1 MPKNESLKKILVL
14 GSGAIKIGEAG
25 EFDYSGSQCLKAIR
39 EDGLK
44 SVLINPN
51 IATIQTD
58 TRFADQVYLLP
69 VNPEYVE
76 SIIEKER
83 PDGIMLAYGG
93 QTALNCGVKLEE
105 STILQKYGVSVLG
118 TSIKGIQKTE
128 DRQLF
133 KDSMKESQVPILNS
147 KTVTNFEDA
156 KKAAEELSFPVI
168 IRVAYTLG
176 GRGGGIAHN
185 EIELHEIVE
194 RGFRASIVGQV
205 LIEEYIGHWKQIEYE
220 VMRDYD
226 GNNIIVCN
234 MENIL
239 SMKAHTG
246 DNIVVAPSQTIDN
259 HEYHML
265 RSAAL
270 RATKHVGIVGECN
283 IQYAIEPNSDKYVA
297 IEINPRLS
305 RSSALAS
312 KATGYPLAYMSA
324 KIGLGYNLSELV
336 NRITQSTTACFEP
349 SLDYI
354 VCKHPRWDFE
364 KFELVN
370 RTLGPAMK
378 SVGEVMAI
386 GRTFEESLQKSIRML
401 DIGNDGLVLNRV
413 NGKTYNEEQ
422 IENKLTFHDDHI
434 LYNVAIALK
443 MGISVERIYKLSTI
457 DPWFIE
463 KIKNI
468 VDIESK
474 LKDSELGESLLW
486 EAKKMGFSD
495 KQIARVKGKTP
506 DEVRDLRKKLGVLPS
521 VKQIDTLA
529 AEWPAVTNYLYLT
542 YGGYSHDIEIPS
554 DEKGIV
560 VLGAGPYRI
569 GSSVEFDWGTVN
581 MVWGLQENG
590 EKNISVVNCNPETVS
605 TDYDICTRLYF
616 EELTQER
623 ILDITEFENPKGII
637 TCVGGQTANNL
648 TPGLAKHGVN
658 ILGTS
663 AFDVDRA
670 ENRSKFSAEL
680 DKLHIQQ
687 PRWQEFSN
695 INEAKHF
702 AQEVE
707 FPVIVRPSYVLS
719 GAAMKVVWSETE
731 LKAYVKAA
739 ADVSPDHPVVISK
752 FMLNSLEV
760 DVDGISNGKQVIIGA
775 IVEHIDSAG
784 VHSGDAMMCI
794 PPWRLS
800 NKIIETINEYTK
812 KIALNFNVKGPF
824 NLQYLVHDDH
834 VYVIELNI
842 RASRSMPFV
851 SKLVKMNLISLASK
865 AILDKPL
872 PKISENKW
880 QKIHNYGIKVPQFS
894 FMQLQGADISLG
906 VEMQSTGEAA
916 CFGNSFH
923 DALAKGLI
931 SVGYNLPVEGTA
943 LVTVG
948 GDKNK
953 QKLVSSIAKLKHLG
967 FKILATEHT
976 AEFFEEKIGQVEIV
990 HKISEPERKP
1000 NIADLLYE
1008 RKIDFIINI
1017 PSTATLEKYVG
1028 MLEDEY
1034 QIRRKSL
1041 ELGIPVLTT
1050 IELADSFVKTL
1061 EWLNENETTKEPIEP
1076 YDKFD

>member
-25 EFDYSGSQCLKAIR
+25 EFDYSGSQCLKAIH
-39 EDGLK
+39 EDGIN

-58 TRFADQVYLLP
+58 TRFADKVYLLP
-69 VNPEYVE
+69 VNAEYVE

-93 QTALNCGVKLEE
+93 QTALNCGVNLDD
-105 STILQKYGVSVLG
+105 SGILQKYGVKVLG
-118 TSIKGIQKTE
+118 TQIPGIKRTE

-133 KDSMKESQVPILNS
+133 KDSMKECGMPVLRSS
-147 KTVTNFEDA
+147 TVTNFEDA
-156 KKAAEELSFPVI
+156 KKAAEELSYPVI

-176 GRGGGIAHN
+176 GRGGGVAYN

-194 RGFRASIVGQV
+194 RGVKASLVGQV
-205 LIEEYIGHWKQIEYE
+205 LVEEYIGHWKQIEYE
-220 VMRDYD
+220 VMQDYD
-226 GNNIIVCN
+226 GNNVIVCN
-234 MENIL
+234 MENVL
-239 SMKAHTG
+239 SMKVHTG

-265 RSAAL
+265 RTAAL

-283 IQYAIEPNSDKYVA
+283 IQYALDSDSDRYVA

-336 NRITQSTTACFEP
+336 NRITKSTTACFEP
-349 SLDYI
+349 SLDYV

-370 RTLGPAMK
+370 RKLGPTMK

-386 GRTFEESLQKSIRML
+386 GRTFEESFQKAIRML
-401 DIGNDGLVLNRV
+401 DIGNDGLVLNRT
-413 NGKTYNEEQ
+413 NGVKYTEEE
-422 IENKLTFHDDHI
+422 IEYKLSHHDDHI
-434 LYNVAIALK
+434 LYHVAIALK
-443 MGISVERIYKLSTI
+443 MGISVNRIYELSTV

-468 VDIESK
+468 VNMEEK
-474 LKDSELGESLLW
+474 LRTSELNKPLLW
-486 EAKKMGFSD
+486 EAKKMGFAD
-495 KQIARVKGKTP
+495 KQIARAKDKTS
-506 DEVRDLRKKLGVLPS
+506 EEIRDLRKNLGIIPA

-542 YGGYSHDIEIPS
+542 YGGHSNDIVIPE

-590 EKNISVVNCNPETVS
+590 EKNVSVVNCNPETVS

-623 ILDITEFENPKGII
+623 ILDIADFENPKGII

-648 TPGLAKHGVN
+648 TPGLAQHGVN

-663 AFDVDRA
+663 AHDVDRA
-670 ENRSKFSAEL
+670 EDRSKFSAEL

-687 PRWQEFSN
+687 PRWQAFSN
-695 INEAKHF
+695 LNEAKTF

-719 GAAMKVVWSETE
+719 GAAMKVVWSQDQ
-731 LKAYVKAA
+731 LKTYVKNAT
-739 ADVSPDHPVVISK
+739 DVSPDHPVVISK

-760 DVDGISNGKQVIIGA
+760 DVDGISNGKEVVIGA

-784 VHSGDAMMCI
+784 VHSGDAMMVI

-812 KIALNFNVKGPF
+812 KIALTFNIRGPF
-824 NLQYLVHDDH
+824 NLQFLVHDDH

-851 SKLVKMNLISLASK
+851 SKLVKLNLISLASK
-865 AILDKPL
+865 AILNKPL
-872 PKISENKW
+872 PKIPENKW
-880 QKIHNYGIKVPQFS
+880 QKITNYGIKVPQFS
-894 FMQLQGADISLG
+894 FMQLEGADIALG

-916 CFGNSFH
+916 CFGNSFY
-923 DALAKGLI
+923 DALSKGLT
-931 SVGYNLPVEGTA
+931 SVGYNLPSKGSA

-948 GDKNK
+948 GSQNK
-953 QKLVSSIAKLKHLG
+953 EKLVSSIAKLKNLG

-976 AEFFEEKIGQVEIV
+976 AEFFEEKVGQ
-990 HKISEPERKP
+990 
-1000 NIADLLYE
+1000 
-1008 RKIDFIINI
+1008 
-1017 PSTATLEKYVG
+1017 
-1028 MLEDEY
+1028 
-1034 QIRRKSL
+1034 
-1041 ELGIPVLTT
+1041 
-1050 IELADSFVKTL
+1050 
-1061 EWLNENETTKEPIEP
+1061 
-1076 YDKFD
+1076 

>member
-25 EFDYSGSQCLKAIR
+25 EFDYSGSQCLKAIH

-93 QTALNCGVKLEE
+93 QTALNCGVMLEE
-105 STILQKYGVSVLG
+105 SGILQKYGVNVLG

-133 KDSMKESQVPILNS
+133 KDSMRESQVPILNS

-156 KKAAEELSFPVI
+156 KKAAKELSYPVI

-194 RGFRASIVGQV
+194 RGIRASIVGQV
-205 LIEEYIGHWKQIEYE
+205 LIEEYVGHWKQIEYE
-220 VMRDYD
+220 VMQDYD

-270 RATKHVGIVGECN
+270 RATKNVGIVGECN
-283 IQYAIEPNSDKYVA
+283 IQYALEPNSDKYVA

-370 RTLGPAMK
+370 RKLGPAMK

-443 MGISVERIYKLSTI
+443 MGISVEQIYKLSTI
-457 DPWFIE
+457 NPWFIE

-495 KQIARVKGKTP
+495 KQIARAKDKTP

-521 VKQIDTLA
+521 VKQIDTLS

-542 YGGYSHDIEIPS
+542 YGGHSHDIEIPS

-648 TPGLAKHGVN
+648 TLGLAEHGVN

-687 PRWQEFSN
+687 PRWQAFTN
-695 INEAKHF
+695 INEAKNF
-702 AQEVE
+702 AQEVG

-731 LKAYVKAA
+731 LKIYVKAA

-812 KIALNFNVKGPF
+812 KIALTFNIKGPF

-872 PKISENKW
+872 PKIPENKW

-894 FMQLQGADISLG
+894 FMQLQGADITLG

-931 SVGYNLPVEGTA
+931 SVGYNLPVKGTA

-948 GDKNK
+948 GDQNK
-953 QKLVSSIAKLKHLG
+953 QKLVASIAKLKHLG

-990 HKISEPERKP
+990 YKISEPERKP
-1000 NIADLLYE
+1000 NISDLLYE

-1017 PSTATLEKYVG
+1017 PSTSTLEKYVG

-1050 IELADSFVKTL
+1050 LELADSFVKTL
-1061 EWLNENETTKEPIEP
+1061 EWLKDNETTKEPIEP

>member
-1 MPKNESLKKILVL
+1 
-14 GSGAIKIGEAG
+14 
-25 EFDYSGSQCLKAIR
+25 
-39 EDGLK
+39 
-44 SVLINPN
+44 
-51 IATIQTD
+51 
-58 TRFADQVYLLP
+58 VYLLP
-69 VNPEYVE
+69 VNQEYVE

-93 QTALNCGVKLEE
+93 QTALNCGVSLEE
-105 STILQKYGVSVLG
+105 SGVLQKYNVKVLG
-118 TSIKGIQKTE
+118 TQIKGIQKTE

-133 KDSMKESQVPILNS
+133 KDSMSECRVPVLKS
-147 KTVTNFEDA
+147 KTVTNFDDA
-156 KKAAEELSFPVI
+156 KKAAEELVYPVI
-168 IRVAYTLG
+168 VRVAYTLG
-176 GRGGGIAHN
+176 GRGGGVAYN

-194 RGFRASIVGQV
+194 RGFKASIVGQV

-220 VMRDYD
+220 VMQDYD
-226 GNNIIVCN
+226 GNNVIVCN
-234 MENIL
+234 MENVL

-283 IQYAIEPNSDKYVA
+283 IQYALEPKSDRYVA

-336 NRITQSTTACFEP
+336 NRITKNTTACFEP

-370 RTLGPAMK
+370 RRLGPTMK

-386 GRTFEESLQKSIRML
+386 GRTFEESFQKAIRML
-401 DIGNDGLVLNRV
+401 DIGNDGLVLNRA
-413 NGKTYNEEQ
+413 NGKTYTEEE
-422 IENKLTFHDDHI
+422 IEYALSHHDDHI
-434 LYNVAIALK
+434 MYNVAIALK

-468 VDIESK
+468 VDVESK
-474 LKDSELGESLLW
+474 LKTSELDMALLW
-486 EAKKMGFSD
+486 KAKKMGFSD
-495 KQIARVKGKTP
+495 RQIARAKGSIP
-506 DEVRDLRKKLGVLPS
+506 DDIRNLRKKLGVLPS

-542 YGGYSHDIEIPS
+542 YGGNSHDVEIPS
-554 DEKGIV
+554 DEKGVV

-590 EKNISVVNCNPETVS
+590 EKSISVVNCNPETVS

-623 ILDITEFENPKGII
+623 ILDITEFEHPRGII

-648 TPGLAKHGVN
+648 APGLAQHGVN
-658 ILGTS
+658 VLGTS
-663 AFDVDRA
+663 AHDVDRA

-687 PRWQEFSN
+687 PRWQAFSN
-695 INEAKHF
+695 LTEAKNF

-719 GAAMKVVWSETE
+719 GAAMKVVWSPDE
-731 LKAYVKAA
+731 LKTYVKEAT
-739 ADVSPDHPVVISK
+739 DVSPDHPVVISK

-760 DVDGISNGKQVIIGA
+760 DVDGVSNGKEVVIGA

-812 KIALNFNVKGPF
+812 KIALTFNVKGPF
-824 NLQYLVHDDH
+824 NLQFLVHDDH

-851 SKLVKMNLISLASK
+851 SKLVKTNLISLAAK
-865 AILDKPL
+865 AIMDKPL
-872 PKISENKW
+872 PKIPENKW

-894 FMQLQGADISLG
+894 FMQLDGADIALG

-916 CFGNSFH
+916 CFGNSFY
-923 DALAKGLI
+923 DALSKGLT
-931 SVGYNLPVEGTA
+931 SVGYNLPDKGTA
-943 LVTVG
+943 LITVG
-948 GDKNK
+948 GAQNK
-953 QKLVSSIAKLKHLG
+953 EKLVPSIAKLKHLG

-976 AEFFEEKIGQVEIV
+976 AEFFEEKVGQIEIV
-990 HKISEPERKP
+990 HKISEPKRKP

-1017 PSTATLEKYVG
+1017 PSTSTLEKYVG
-1028 MLEDEY
+1028 MLDDEY

-1061 EWLNENETTKEPIEP
+1061 EWLKNNKTTKEPIEP
-1076 YDKFD
+1076 YDTYD

>member
-1 MPKNESLKKILVL
+1 M
-14 GSGAIKIGEAG
+14 
-25 EFDYSGSQCLKAIR
+25 
-39 EDGLK
+39 
-44 SVLINPN
+44 LINPN
-51 IATIQTD
+51 VATIQTD

-69 VNPEYVE
+69 VTPEYVE

-83 PDGIMLAYGG
+83 PDGVMLAYGG
-93 QTALNCGVKLEE
+93 QTALNCGVRLSE
-105 STILQKYGVSVLG
+105 SGVLQKYGVGVLG
-118 TSIKGIQKTE
+118 TQIRGIQRTE

-133 KDSMKESQVPILNS
+133 KDSMTEVGMPVLNG
-147 KTVTNFEDA
+147 KTVTNFADA
-156 KKAAEELSFPVI
+156 KVAAEELSYPVI

-185 EIELHEIVE
+185 EIELYEIVE
-194 RGFRASIVGQV
+194 RGLKASLVGQV
-205 LIEEYIGHWKQIEYE
+205 LIEEYIGNWKQIEYE
-220 VMRDYD
+220 VMQDYD
-226 GNNIIVCN
+226 GNNIVVCN
-234 MENIL
+234 MENVL
-239 SMKAHTG
+239 SMRVHTG

-265 RSAAL
+265 RTAAL

-283 IQYAIEPNSDKYVA
+283 IQYALAPDSDRYVA

-336 NRITQSTTACFEP
+336 NHITKSTTACFEP

-354 VCKHPRWDFE
+354 VCKHPRWDFS
-364 KFELVN
+364 KFELAN
-370 RTLGPAMK
+370 RRLGPTMK
-378 SVGEVMAI
+378 SVGEVMAV
-386 GRTFEESLQKSIRML
+386 GRTFEESLQKAIRML
-401 DIGNDGLVLNRV
+401 DIGNDGLVLNRET
-413 NGKTYNEEQ
+413 GATYDEEE
-422 IENKLTFHDDHI
+422 IEERLSHHDDCI
-434 LYNVAIALK
+434 LYHVAAALK
-443 MGISVERIYKLSTI
+443 MGITVERIYHLSAI

-463 KIKNI
+463 KIRNI
-468 VDIESK
+468 VSVEESVK
-474 LKDSELGESLLW
+474 SSELDTAALW
-486 EAKKMGFSD
+486 KAKRTGFSD
-495 KQIARVKGKTP
+495 RQIARAKDIAP
-506 DEVRDLRKKLGVLPS
+506 DSVRELRKELGVLPS

-529 AEWPAVTNYLYLT
+529 AEWPAVTNYLYMT
-542 YGGYSHDIEIPS
+542 YGGGESDIRVSP

-560 VLGAGPYRI
+560 VIGAGPYRI

-590 EKNISVVNCNPETVS
+590 EKNVSVVNCNPETVS

-623 ILDITEFENPKGII
+623 ILDITEFENPKGVI

-648 TPGLAKHGVN
+648 TLGLAQHGVP

-663 AFDVDRA
+663 AQDVDMA
-670 ENRSKFSAEL
+670 ENRSRFSGEL

-687 PRWQEFSN
+687 PRWQEFLSL
-695 INEAKHF
+695 NEARAF
-702 AQEVE
+702 AQDVG

-719 GAAMKVVWSETE
+719 GAAMKVVWSQGE
-731 LKAYVKAA
+731 LKRYVKEA

-760 DVDGISNGKQVIIGA
+760 DVDGVCDGRNVVIGA

-800 NKIIETINEYTK
+800 NKTIETINEYSK
-812 KIALNFNVKGPF
+812 KIALTFNVRGPF
-824 NLQYLVHDDH
+824 NLQFLIHDDH

-851 SKLVKMNLISLASK
+851 SKLVRTNLISLASR
-865 AILDKPL
+865 AILGRQL
-872 PKISENKW
+872 PAVPENKW
-880 QKIHNYGIKVPQFS
+880 QNISRHGIKVPQFS
-894 FMQLQGADISLG
+894 FMQLDGADITLG

-916 CFGNSFH
+916 CFGSSFY
-923 DALAKGLI
+923 DALAKGLT
-931 SVGYNLPVEGTA
+931 SVGYNLPKSGAA

-948 GDKNK
+948 GVQNRE
-953 QKLVSSIAKLKHLG
+953 KLISTIAKLRILG
-967 FKILATEHT
+967 FRILATEHT
-976 AEFFEEKIGQVEIV
+976 AEFLKGRIGDVETV
-990 HKISEPERKP
+990 HKISEPARKP
-1000 NIADLLYE
+1000 NISDLLYE
-1008 RKIDFIINI
+1008 RTIDFIINI
-1017 PSTATLEKYVG
+1017 PSTSTLEKYVG

-1050 IELADSFVKTL
+1050 IELAESFVNTL
-1061 EWLNENETTKEPIEP
+1061 EWLKTNKTTREPIEP
-1076 YDKFD
+1076 YDTFD

>member
-14 GSGAIKIGEAG
+14 GSGPIKIGEAG
-25 EFDYSGSQCLKAIR
+25 EFDYSGSQCLKAIH
-39 EDGLK
+39 EDGIN

-51 IATIQTD
+51 VATIQTD
-58 TRFADQVYLLP
+58 TRFADKVYLLP
-69 VNPEYVE
+69 VNAEYVE

-93 QTALNCGVKLEE
+93 QTALNCGVNLDD
-105 STILQKYGVSVLG
+105 SGILQKYGVKVLG
-118 TSIKGIQKTE
+118 TQIPGIKNTE

-133 KDSMKESQVPILNS
+133 KDSMKQCGMPVLKSR
-147 KTVTNFEDA
+147 TVNNFEDA
-156 KKAAEELSFPVI
+156 KKTAEELSYPVI
-168 IRVAYTLG
+168 VRVAYTLG
-176 GRGGGIAHN
+176 GRGGGVAYN

-194 RGFRASIVGQV
+194 RGLKASLVNQV
-205 LIEEYIGHWKQIEYE
+205 LVEEYIGHWKQIEYE
-220 VMRDYD
+220 VMQDYD
-226 GNNIIVCN
+226 GNNVIVCN
-234 MENIL
+234 MENVL
-239 SMKAHTG
+239 SMKVHTG

-265 RSAAL
+265 RTAAL

-283 IQYAIEPNSDKYVA
+283 IQYALDPDSDRYVA

-336 NRITQSTTACFEP
+336 NRITQNTTACFEP
-349 SLDYI
+349 SLDYV

-370 RTLGPAMK
+370 RRLGPTMK

-386 GRTFEESLQKSIRML
+386 GRTFEESFQKAIRML
-401 DIGNDGLVLNRV
+401 DIGNDGLVLNRTT
-413 NGKTYNEEQ
+413 GITYTEEE
-422 IENKLTFHDDHI
+422 IEYKLSHHDDHI
-434 LYNVAIALK
+434 LYYVAIALK
-443 MGISVERIYKLSTI
+443 MKISVQRIYALSTV

-463 KIKNI
+463 KIQNI
-468 VDIESK
+468 VDIEDK
-474 LKDSELGESLLW
+474 LKNSDLDESLLW
-486 EAKKMGFSD
+486 EAKKMGFAD
-495 KQIARVKGKTP
+495 KQIARAKDTNP
-506 DEVRDLRKKLGVLPS
+506 DEIRALRKNLGVIPS

-542 YGGYSHDIEIPS
+542 YGGHSNDVTIPE
-554 DEKGIV
+554 DEKAII

-590 EKNISVVNCNPETVS
+590 EKNVCVVNCNPETVS

-648 TPGLAKHGVN
+648 TPGLAQHGIE

-663 AFDVDRA
+663 AHDVDRA
-670 ENRSKFSAEL
+670 EDRSKFSAEL
-680 DKLHIQQ
+680 DKLHIPQ
-687 PRWQEFSN
+687 PRWQAFSN
-695 INEAKHF
+695 LSEAKTF
-702 AQEVE
+702 AQDVE
-707 FPVIVRPSYVLS
+707 FPVLVRPSYVLS
-719 GAAMKVVWSETE
+719 GAAMKVVWSQDE
-731 LKAYVKAA
+731 LKTYVKEAT
-739 ADVSPDHPVVISK
+739 DVSPDHPVVISK

-760 DVDGISNGKQVIIGA
+760 DVDGVSNGEQVVIGA

-784 VHSGDAMMCI
+784 VHSGDAMMVI

-800 NKIIETINEYTK
+800 NKIIETITEYTK
-812 KIALNFNVKGPF
+812 KIALTFNVRGPF
-824 NLQYLVHDDH
+824 NLQFLVYDDH

-851 SKLVKMNLISLASK
+851 SKLVKLNLISLASK
-865 AILDKPL
+865 AILNKPL
-872 PKISENKW
+872 PKIPENKW
-880 QKIHNYGIKVPQFS
+880 QKITNYGIKVPQFS
-894 FMQLQGADISLG
+894 FMQLEGADIALG

-916 CFGNSFH
+916 CFGNSFY
-923 DALAKGLI
+923 DALSKGLT
-931 SVGYNLPVEGTA
+931 SVGYNLPSKGSA

-948 GDKNK
+948 GSENK
-953 QKLVSSIAKLKHLG
+953 EKLLSSIAKLKNLG
-967 FKILATEHT
+967 FRILATEHT

-1000 NIADLLYE
+1000 NISDLLYD

-1017 PSTATLEKYVG
+1017 PSTSTLEKYVG
-1028 MLEDEY
+1028 MLDDEY

-1061 EWLNENETTKEPIEP
+1061 EWLKDNKTTVESIEP
-1076 YDKFD
+1076 YDAFD

>member
-25 EFDYSGSQCLKAIR
+25 EFDYSGSQCLKAIH

-105 STILQKYGVSVLG
+105 SGILQKYGVNVLG
-118 TSIKGIQKTE
+118 TSIKGIQKAE

-133 KDSMKESQVPILNS
+133 KDSMRESQVPILNS
-147 KTVTNFEDA
+147 KTVTNFDDA
-156 KKAAEELSFPVI
+156 KKAAEELSYPVI

-194 RGFRASIVGQV
+194 RGLRASIVGQV

-220 VMRDYD
+220 VMQDYD

-234 MENIL
+234 MENVL

-270 RATKHVGIVGECN
+270 RATKNVGIVGECN
-283 IQYAIEPNSDKYVA
+283 IQYALEPNSDKYVA

-336 NRITQSTTACFEP
+336 NKITQNTTACFEP

-370 RTLGPAMK
+370 RKLGPAMK

-443 MGISVERIYKLSTI
+443 MGFSVERIYKLSTI

-468 VDIESK
+468 VEIESK
-474 LKDSELGESLLW
+474 LKTSELGESLLW

-495 KQIARVKGKTP
+495 KQIARAKGKTP

-542 YGGYSHDIEIPS
+542 YGGHSHDIEIPS

-695 INEAKHF
+695 LNEAKNF
-702 AQEVE
+702 ALEVE

-719 GAAMKVVWSETE
+719 GAAMKVVWSQEE
-731 LKAYVKAA
+731 LKTYVKVA
-739 ADVSPDHPVVISK
+739 ADISPDHPVVISK

-812 KIALNFNVKGPF
+812 KIALTFNVKGPF
-824 NLQYLVHDDH
+824 NLQYLVHDEH

-872 PKISENKW
+872 PKIPENKW

-894 FMQLQGADISLG
+894 FMQLQGADIALG

-916 CFGNSFH
+916 CFGTSFH

-931 SVGYNLPVEGTA
+931 SVGYNLPVKGTA

-948 GDKNK
+948 GDQNK

-1000 NIADLLYE
+1000 NIADLLYG

-1017 PSTATLEKYVG
+1017 PSTTTLEKYVG

-1061 EWLNENETTKEPIEP
+1061 EWLTENETTKEPIEP
-1076 YDKFD
+1076 YDTFE

>member
-1 MPKNESLKKILVL
+1 
-14 GSGAIKIGEAG
+14 
-25 EFDYSGSQCLKAIR
+25 
-39 EDGLK
+39 
-44 SVLINPN
+44 
-51 IATIQTD
+51 
-58 TRFADQVYLLP
+58 
-69 VNPEYVE
+69 
-76 SIIEKER
+76 
-83 PDGIMLAYGG
+83 MLAYGG
-93 QTALNCGVKLEE
+93 QTALNCGVKLDEAG
-105 STILQKYGVSVLG
+105 ILQKYGIKVLG
-118 TSIKGIQKTE
+118 TQIPGIHSTE

-133 KDSMKESQVPILNS
+133 KDSMEQCKVPVLKS
-147 KTVTNFEDA
+147 KTVTNFDDA
-156 KKAAEELSFPVI
+156 KKIAEELAYPVI

-176 GRGGGIAHN
+176 GKGGGVAYN

-194 RGFRASIVGQV
+194 RGLKASIVGQV

-220 VMRDYD
+220 VMQDYD

-234 MENIL
+234 MENVL
-239 SMKAHTG
+239 AMKVHTG

-283 IQYAIEPNSDKYVA
+283 IQFALEPNSDSYVA

-336 NRITQSTTACFEP
+336 NRITKSTTACFEP

-354 VCKHPRWDFE
+354 VCKHPRWDFS

-370 RTLGPAMK
+370 RNLGPTMK
-378 SVGEVMAI
+378 SVGEVMAV
-386 GRTFEESLQKSIRML
+386 GRTFEESFQKSIRML
-401 DIGNDGLVLNRV
+401 DIGNDGLVLNRT
-413 NGKTYNEEQ
+413 NGKTFDDEEL
-422 IENKLTFHDDHI
+422 ENRLSHPDDQV
-434 LYNVAIALK
+434 LYYVAAALK
-443 MGISVERIYKLSTI
+443 AGFPVERINNLSAI

-468 VDIESK
+468 VK
-474 LKDSELGESLLW
+474 LEEKIKKEELGKSLLW

-495 KQIARVKGKTP
+495 KQIARAKDKNP
-506 DEVRDLRKKLGVLPS
+506 DEIRKLRKENGVLPS
-521 VKQIDTLA
+521 VKQIDTLS
-529 AEWPAVTNYLYLT
+529 AEWPAATNYLYLT
-542 YGGYSHDIEIPS
+542 YGGHSHDIQVSPE
-554 DEKGIV
+554 EKGIT

-605 TDYDICTRLYF
+605 TDYDICSRLYF

-623 ILDITEFENPKGII
+623 ILDIIEFENPKGVI

-648 TPGLAKHGVN
+648 TLGLANHGVK
-658 ILGTS
+658 ILGT
-663 AFDVDRA
+663 AAEDVDRA
-670 ENRSKFSAEL
+670 EDRSKFSAEL

-687 PRWQEFSN
+687 PRWQAFAN
-695 INEAKHF
+695 INEAKNF
-702 AQEVE
+702 ALEVE
-707 FPVIVRPSYVLS
+707 YPVIVRPSYVLS
-719 GAAMKVVWSETE
+719 GAAMKVVWSQEE
-731 LKAYVKAA
+731 LKTYVKEAT
-739 ADVSPDHPVVISK
+739 DVSPDHPVVISK

-760 DVDGISNGKQVIIGA
+760 DVDGVSNGKEVIIGA
-775 IVEHIDSAG
+775 VVEHIDSAG

-794 PPWRLS
+794 PPWRLN
-800 NKIIETINEYTK
+800 NKTIETITEYTT
-812 KIALNFNVKGPF
+812 KIATTFNVKGPF
-824 NLQYLVHDDH
+824 NLQFLVHDNH

-851 SKLVKMNLISLASK
+851 SKLVKTNLISLASK

-872 PKISENKW
+872 PDIPKNKW
-880 QKIHNYGIKVPQFS
+880 QKIHNFGIKVPQFS
-894 FMQLQGADISLG
+894 FMQLDGADISLG

-916 CFGNSFH
+916 CFGSSFY
-923 DALAKGLI
+923 DALSKGLS
-931 SVGYNLPVEGTA
+931 SVGYNLPLEGAA

-948 GDKNK
+948 GDQNK
-953 QKLVSSIAKLKHLG
+953 VKLLQSIALLKNLG

-976 AEFFEEKIGQVEIV
+976 AEFFEEKVGEIEIV
-990 HKISEPERKP
+990 YKISEPDRKP
-1000 NIADLLYE
+1000 NIADLLHE

-1017 PSTATLEKYVG
+1017 PSTSTLEKYVG
-1028 MLEDEY
+1028 MLDDEF

-1041 ELGIPVLTT
+1041 ELGVPVLTT

-1061 EWLNENETTKEPIEP
+1061 EWIKHNKPTIEPIEP
-1076 YDKFD
+1076 YDPIDQST

>member
-1 MPKNESLKKILVL
+1 M
-14 GSGAIKIGEAG
+14 
-25 EFDYSGSQCLKAIR
+25 
-39 EDGLK
+39 K

-51 IATIQTD
+51 VATIQTD

-69 VNPEYVE
+69 VTPEYVQ
-76 SIIEKER
+76 SVIEKER

-105 STILQKYGVSVLG
+105 SGILQKYGIKVLG
-118 TSIKGIQKTE
+118 TQVPGIQRTE

-133 KDSMKESQVPILNS
+133 KDSMGQCGVPVLRS
-147 KTVTNFEDA
+147 KTVTNFDDA
-156 KKAAEELSFPVI
+156 KKAAEELCYPVI

-176 GRGGGIAHN
+176 GRGGGVAYN

-194 RGFRASIVGQV
+194 RGLKASLVGQV

-220 VMRDYD
+220 VMQDYD
-226 GNNIIVCN
+226 GNNVIVCN
-234 MENIL
+234 MENVL
-239 SMKAHTG
+239 AMKVHTG

-283 IQYAIEPNSDKYVA
+283 IQYALEPNSDRYVA

-336 NRITQSTTACFEP
+336 NRITKSTTACFEP
-349 SLDYI
+349 SLDYV
-354 VCKHPRWDFE
+354 VCKHPRWDFS

-370 RTLGPAMK
+370 RKLGPTMK
-378 SVGEVMAI
+378 SVGEVMGV
-386 GRTFEESLQKSIRML
+386 GRNFEESFQKAIRML
-401 DIGNDGLVLNRV
+401 DIGNDGLVLNRR
-413 NGKTYNEEQ
+413 KDEPMNEEQ
-422 IENKLTFHDDHI
+422 LENKLSHPDDLI
-434 LYNVAIALK
+434 LYNVARALK
-443 MGISVERIYKLSTI
+443 AGFSVERINNLSAI

-468 VDIESK
+468 VEIEDRLSK
-474 LKDSELGESLLW
+474 EDLAKPLLW
-486 EAKKMGFSD
+486 EAKKHGFSD
-495 KQIARVKGKTP
+495 KQIARAKNMGP
-506 DEVRDLRKKLGVLPS
+506 DDVRKIRKDHGIVPA

-542 YGGYSHDIEIPS
+542 YGGKSNDVEIDP

-560 VLGAGPYRI
+560 VVGAGPYRI

-590 EKNISVVNCNPETVS
+590 EKNVSVVNCNPETVS

-623 ILDITEFENPKGII
+623 ILDITEFENPKGVI

-648 TPGLAKHGVN
+648 TPGLAEHNVN

-663 AFDVDRA
+663 AHDVDRA
-670 ENRSKFSAEL
+670 EDRSKFSAEL

-687 PRWQEFSN
+687 PRWQAFSN
-695 INEAKHF
+695 LNEAKSF
-702 AQEVE
+702 AQEVG

-719 GAAMKVVWSETE
+719 GAAMKVVWSQEE
-731 LKAYVKAA
+731 LKTYVKEAT
-739 ADVSPDHPVVISK
+739 DVSPDHPVVISK

-760 DVDGISNGKQVIIGA
+760 DVDGISNGKEVIIGA

-794 PPWRLS
+794 PPWRLN
-800 NKIIETINEYTK
+800 NKTIETITEYTT
-812 KIALNFNVKGPF
+812 KIATTFNVKGPF
-824 NLQYLVHDDH
+824 NLQFLVHDNH

-851 SKLVKMNLISLASK
+851 SKLVKTNLISLASK

-872 PKISENKW
+872 PDIPKNKW
-880 QKIHNYGIKVPQFS
+880 QKIPNYGIKVPQFS
-894 FMQLQGADISLG
+894 FMQLEGADIALG

-916 CFGNSFH
+916 CFGDSFY
-923 DALAKGLI
+923 DALSKGLT
-931 SVGYNLPVEGTA
+931 SVGYNLPETGAA

-948 GDKNK
+948 GAQNK
-953 QKLVSSIAKLKHLG
+953 EKLLQSIALLKNLG
-967 FKILATEHT
+967 FKIFATEHT
-976 AEFFEEKIGQVEIV
+976 AEFFEEKIGEIEVV

-1008 RKIDFIINI
+1008 RKINFIINI
-1017 PSTATLEKYVG
+1017 PSTSTLEKYVG
-1028 MLEDEY
+1028 MLGDEY

-1041 ELGIPVLTT
+1041 ELGVPVLTT

-1061 EWLNENETTKEPIEP
+1061 EWLKNNKTTISPIEP
-1076 YDKFD
+1076 YDPF

>member
-1 MPKNESLKKILVL
+1 M
-14 GSGAIKIGEAG
+14 
-25 EFDYSGSQCLKAIR
+25 R
-39 EDGLK
+39 EDGLN
-44 SVLINPN
+44 SILINPN
-51 IATIQTD
+51 VATIQTD
-58 TRFADQVYLLP
+58 TRFADKVYLLP
-69 VNPEYVE
+69 VTPEYVE
-76 SIIEKER
+76 SVVEKER

-93 QTALNCGVKLEE
+93 QTALNCGVRLDEAG
-105 STILQKYGVSVLG
+105 ILSKYGVKVLG
-118 TSIKGIQKTE
+118 TQIPGIQKAE

-133 KDSMKESQVPILNS
+133 KDSMNQCNVPVLRS
-147 KTVTNFEDA
+147 KTVTNFGDA
-156 KKAAEELSFPVI
+156 KNMAEELGYPVI

-176 GRGGGIAHN
+176 GRGGGVAYN

-194 RGFRASIVGQV
+194 RGIKASLVGQV

-220 VMRDYD
+220 VMQDYD
-226 GNNIIVCN
+226 GNNVIVCN
-234 MENIL
+234 MENVL
-239 SMKAHTG
+239 AMKVHTG

-283 IQYAIEPNSDKYVA
+283 IQYALEPNSDRYVA

-324 KIGLGYNLSELV
+324 KIGIGYNLSELV
-336 NRITQSTTACFEP
+336 NKITKSTTACFEP

-354 VCKHPRWDFE
+354 VCKHPRWDFS

-370 RTLGPAMK
+370 RKLGPTMK
-378 SVGEVMAI
+378 SVGEVMAV
-386 GRTFEESLQKSIRML
+386 GRTFEESFQKSIRML
-401 DIGNDGLVLNRV
+401 DIGNDGLVLNRT
-413 NGKTYNEEQ
+413 NGKTFSEEEL
-422 IENKLTFHDDHI
+422 ENKLSHPDDQI
-434 LYNVAIALK
+434 LYNVAAAIKA
-443 MGISVERIYKLSTI
+443 GFSAERINNLSAI

-468 VDIESK
+468 IKIEEK
-474 LKDSELGESLLW
+474 MTKEDLGKSLLW

-495 KQIARVKGKTP
+495 KQIGRAKGKTP
-506 DEVRDLRKKLGVLPS
+506 DEIRHLRKESGVLPS
-521 VKQIDTLA
+521 VKQIDSLA

-542 YGGYSHDIEIPS
+542 YGGNSHDVKINP

-623 ILDITEFENPKGII
+623 ILDITEFEHPKGVI

-648 TPGLAKHGVN
+648 TPGLAEHGVN

-663 AFDVDRA
+663 AHDVDRA
-670 ENRSKFSAEL
+670 EDRSKFSAEL

-687 PRWQEFSN
+687 PRWQAFSN
-695 INEAKHF
+695 LSEAKSF
-702 AQEVE
+702 AQEVG

-719 GAAMKVVWSETE
+719 GAAMKVVWSQEE
-731 LKAYVKAA
+731 LKTYVKEAT
-739 ADVSPDHPVVISK
+739 DVSPDHPVVISK
-752 FMLNSLEV
+752 FMLDSLEV
-760 DVDGISNGKQVIIGA
+760 DVDGISNGKEVIIGA

-794 PPWRLS
+794 PPWRLN
-800 NKIIETINEYTK
+800 NKTIETITEYTT
-812 KIALNFNVKGPF
+812 KIATTFNVKGPF
-824 NLQYLVHDDH
+824 NLQFLVHDNH

-851 SKLVKMNLISLASK
+851 SKLVKTNLISLASK

-872 PKISENKW
+872 PDIPKNKW

-894 FMQLQGADISLG
+894 FMQLEGADIALG

-916 CFGNSFH
+916 CFGSSFY
-923 DALAKGLI
+923 DALAKGLT
-931 SVGYNLPVEGTA
+931 SVGYNLPQTGAA

-948 GDKNK
+948 GAQNK
-953 QKLVSSIAKLKHLG
+953 EKLLQSIASLKNLG
-967 FKILATEHT
+967 FKIFATEHT
-976 AEFFEEKIGQVEIV
+976 AEFFEEKIGEIEVV
-990 HKISEPERKP
+990 HKISEPDRKP
-1000 NIADLLYE
+1000 NIADLLYD
-1008 RKIDFIINI
+1008 RKINFIINI
-1017 PSTATLEKYVG
+1017 PSTSTLEKYVG
-1028 MLEDEY
+1028 MLDDEY

-1041 ELGIPVLTT
+1041 ELGVPVLTT

-1061 EWLNENETTKEPIEP
+1061 EWLKTNKTTIEPIEP
-1076 YDKFD
+1076 YDPY

>member
-1 MPKNESLKKILVL
+1 
-14 GSGAIKIGEAG
+14 
-25 EFDYSGSQCLKAIR
+25 
-39 EDGLK
+39 
-44 SVLINPN
+44 
-51 IATIQTD
+51 
-58 TRFADQVYLLP
+58 VYLLP
-69 VNPEYVE
+69 VTPEYVE
-76 SIIEKER
+76 SIVEKER

-93 QTALNCGVKLEE
+93 QTALNCGVRLDEGG
-105 STILQKYGVSVLG
+105 ILSKYGVKVLG
-118 TSIKGIQKTE
+118 TQIPGIQRTE

-133 KDSMKESQVPILNS
+133 KDSMNECGVPVLRS
-147 KTVTNFEDA
+147 KTVTNFEDG
-156 KKAAEELSFPVI
+156 KTMAEELGYPVI

-176 GRGGGIAHN
+176 GRGGGVAYN

-194 RGFRASIVGQV
+194 RGLKASLVGQV

-220 VMRDYD
+220 VMQDYD
-226 GNNIIVCN
+226 GNNVIVCN
-234 MENIL
+234 MENVL
-239 SMKAHTG
+239 AMKVHTG

-265 RSAAL
+265 RTAAL

-283 IQYAIEPNSDKYVA
+283 IQYALEPNSDRYVA

-324 KIGLGYNLSELV
+324 KIGIGYKLSELI
-336 NRITQSTTACFEP
+336 NKITKSTTACFEP

-354 VCKHPRWDFE
+354 VCKHPRWDFS

-370 RTLGPAMK
+370 RKLGPTMK
-378 SVGEVMAI
+378 SVGEVMAV

-401 DIGNDGLVLNRV
+401 DIGNDGLVLNRT
-413 NGKTYNEEQ
+413 NGKTFSEEEL
-422 IENKLTFHDDHI
+422 ENMLSHPDDQI
-434 LYNVAIALK
+434 LYYVATALK
-443 MGISVERIYKLSTI
+443 AGFSVERINNLSAI

-468 VDIESK
+468 VKIEEK
-474 LKDSELGESLLW
+474 ITKKDLGKPSLW

-495 KQIARVKGKTP
+495 KQIGRAQDKTP
-506 DEVRDLRKKLGVLPS
+506 DEIRNLRKEHGVLPS
-521 VKQIDTLA
+521 VKQIDSLA

-542 YGGYSHDIEIPS
+542 YGGDSHDIVINP

-581 MVWGLQENG
+581 MVWGLRENG

-623 ILDITEFENPKGII
+623 ILDITEFENPKGVI

-648 TPGLAKHGVN
+648 TPGLSDHGVN

-663 AFDVDRA
+663 AHDVDRA
-670 ENRSKFSAEL
+670 EDRSKFSAEL

-687 PRWQEFSN
+687 PRWQAFSN
-695 INEAKHF
+695 LSEAKGF
-702 AQEVE
+702 AQEVG

-719 GAAMKVVWSETE
+719 GAAMKVVWSQEE
-731 LKAYVKAA
+731 LKTYVKEAT
-739 ADVSPDHPVVISK
+739 DVSPDHPVVISK
-752 FMLNSLEV
+752 FMLDSLEV
-760 DVDGISNGKQVIIGA
+760 DVDGISNGKEVIIGA

-794 PPWRLS
+794 PPWRLN
-800 NKIIETINEYTK
+800 NKTIETITEYTT
-812 KIALNFNVKGPF
+812 KIATTFNVKGPF
-824 NLQYLVHDDH
+824 NLQFLVHDNH

-851 SKLVKMNLISLASK
+851 SKLVKTNLISLASK

-872 PKISENKW
+872 PEIPKNKW

-894 FMQLQGADISLG
+894 FMQLEGADIALG

-916 CFGNSFH
+916 CFGSSFY
-923 DALAKGLI
+923 DALSKGLT
-931 SVGYNLPVEGTA
+931 SVGYNLPETGAA

-948 GDKNK
+948 GAQNK
-953 QKLVSSIAKLKHLG
+953 EKLLQSIASLKNLG
-967 FKILATEHT
+967 FKIFATEHT
-976 AEFFEEKIGQVEIV
+976 AEFFEEKIGEIEVV

-1008 RKIDFIINI
+1008 RKINFIINI
-1017 PSTATLEKYVG
+1017 PSTSTLEKYVG
-1028 MLEDEY
+1028 MLDDEY

-1041 ELGIPVLTT
+1041 ELGVPVLTT

-1061 EWLNENETTKEPIEP
+1061 EWLKNNKTTIEPIEP
-1076 YDKFD
+1076 YDPF